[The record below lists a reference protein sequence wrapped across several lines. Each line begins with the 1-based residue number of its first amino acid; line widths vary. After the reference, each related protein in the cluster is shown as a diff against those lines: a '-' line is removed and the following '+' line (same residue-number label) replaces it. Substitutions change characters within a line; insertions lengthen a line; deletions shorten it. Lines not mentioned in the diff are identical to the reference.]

1 MLPTPTQIGLKA
13 SLEILSLTILS
24 VPMFYIHIIAGS
36 SYTPFHRG
44 FFCDDQ
50 NLKHP
55 YTDHQTVPMMV
66 CLSIWTAL
74 LTVFIV
80 FIELLRSQ
88 TCQTI
93 KTLNF
98 PIFGMNVPW
107 IVIELYRHFGFLT
120 FGGISSIVFTDL
132 SKFTIGRLR
141 PHFLTVCQ
149 PDYDSIG
156 CKDDND
162 YQQFITMNE
171 TVESEICQG
180 LQANTTIKMLREA
193 RMSFMSGHASFSFY
207 CATFLVI
214 YLQARLNKFPRS
226 SSNFVNTSVKLLKV
240 VRPFIQFGTAIL
252 AFWIALT
259 RVSDYFHHPL
269 DVLTG
274 SVVGIAFGLVTLSVA
289 NIFNNQ
295 TAFWKYTAK
304 METIKKDEEKK
315 DKKQTRMSFDD
326 FVR

>member
-1 MLPTPTQIGLKA
+1 MLPTPAQIGLKA
-13 SLEILSLTILS
+13 SLEILALTILS
-24 VPMFYIHIIAGS
+24 VPMFYIHMIAGS

-55 YTDHQTVPMMV
+55 YIENQTVPMMA
-66 CLSIWTAL
+66 CFAIWMFL

-80 FIELLRSQ
+80 IIELLRS
-88 TCQTI
+88 
-93 KTLNF
+93 KTMNSMEF
-98 PIFGMNVPW
+98 PIFGVNVPW
-107 IVIELYRHFGFLT
+107 ILIELYRHFGYLT
-120 FGGISSIVFTDL
+120 FGGIASIVFTDL

-149 PDYDSIG
+149 PEYREDICQDENG
-156 CKDDND
+156 
-162 YQQFITMNE
+162 YQQFITLNE
-171 TVESEICQG
+171 TEICQG
-180 LQANTTIKMLREA
+180 LQANTTVKMLKDA
-193 RMSFMSGHASFSFY
+193 RMSFMSGHSSFSFY

-214 YLQARLNKFPRS
+214 YLQARLNKFPES
-226 SSNFVNTSVKLLKV
+226 SSTFVNCSVKLLKV
-240 VRPFIQFGTAIL
+240 LRPFVQFGISIL

-269 DVLTG
+269 DVVFG
-274 SVVGIAFGLVTLSVA
+274 SVVGIGFGLATVLVA
-289 NIFNNQ
+289 NIYNHQ

-304 METIKKDEEKK
+304 MEKKTIKMEKNQT
-315 DKKQTRMSFDD
+315 KKIKSEKSFED